1 MLTSAVS
8 YRPFA
13 SSMFAPAIPLVASEL
28 SISNAGLAT
37 FTVSVYLL
45 GYAVGPLLL
54 APLSELYGRSPVYL
68 GTTLLFIVGN
78 VACALSSNTAMLIVF
93 RFWTG
98 CFGAGP
104 LTIGPASVGDC
115 FAQAER
121 GRAMA
126 VWTMPVLLGPCLGPA
141 VGSYA
146 ARALGWRWLFWMLCI
161 AVSQI

>member
-1 MLTSAVS
+1 
-8 YRPFA
+8 
-13 SSMFAPAIPLVASEL
+13 MFAPAISLVRADL
-28 SISNAGLAT
+28 AIPTADLAT

-54 APLSELYGRSPVYL
+54 APFSELYGRVPVYH
-68 GTTLLFIVGN
+68 GTTILFIVGN
-78 VACALSSNTAMLIVF
+78 LACAFSRSTAMLIVF

-104 LTIGPASVGDC
+104 LTVGPASVGDC

-141 VGSYA
+141 VGSYV
-146 ARALGWRWLFWMLCI
+146 ARALGWRWLFWILCI
-161 AVSQI
+161 AVSMFLPPFPLLVGD

>member
-1 MLTSAVS
+1 
-8 YRPFA
+8 
-13 SSMFAPAIPLVASEL
+13 MFAPAISLVTTDL
-28 SISNAGLAT
+28 SIPSADLAT

-45 GYAVGPLLL
+45 GYAFGPLFL
-54 APLSELYGRSPVYL
+54 APLSELHGRVPVYQ

-78 VACALSSNTAMLIVF
+78 VACALSTNTSMLIVF

-104 LTIGPASVGDC
+104 LTVGPASVGDC
-115 FAQAER
+115 FAQTER

-141 VGSYA
+141 VGAYVA
-146 ARALGWRWLFWMLCI
+146 KAIGWRWLFWILCI
-161 AVSQI
+161 AVRHP